1 VTILFPIYGLF
12 HSLHL
17 IHIRGGVAAPDEV
30 LLKDRPI
37 QLTVVL
43 WGGAV
48 VRAAVLESPVAG
60 GGDQVE
66 ALNSAGPPS

>member
-17 IHIRGGVAAPDEV
+17 IHIRGEVAAPDEV
-30 LLKDRPI
+30 LLKARPI

-43 WGGAV
+43 WGALSFVLLFWNRMQQSGA
-48 VRAAVLESPVAG
+48 LK
-60 GGDQVE
+60 
-66 ALNSAGPPS
+66 